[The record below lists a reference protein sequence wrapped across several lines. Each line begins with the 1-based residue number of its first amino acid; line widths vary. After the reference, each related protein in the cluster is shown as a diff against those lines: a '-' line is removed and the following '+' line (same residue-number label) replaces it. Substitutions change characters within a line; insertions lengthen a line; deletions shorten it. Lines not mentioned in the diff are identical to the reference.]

1 MATPPL
7 PRKYA
12 EEAVNAVHQCGDISS
27 AARHLNLP
35 RSTLDKRLDTA
46 RRLYGLKIPDG
57 FDRIPR
63 PSGHSVRAATTEYD
77 GDGKLKRQWVKSDA
91 IPSMEDLAKLVKEVF
106 ADTIPIPRIKKPTIA
121 PNKLFTVFPIGDHHV
136 SMYAYAAET
145 GADYDVKIA
154 KRLLTNA
161 AKVLVDGAPASD
173 RCLIANVGDFFHTDN
188 FKNETPISGHHLD
201 TDTRYSVMIKSG
213 VEMMRAF
220 IECALGKFNTVEV
233 LNAAGNHDPVGAAWL
248 SLTLALLYEKNPRVK
263 VDTSPAKFA
272 YFRHGS
278 TLIGVTHG
286 DMRRAD
292 ALPGI
297 MAADRPEDWGA
308 TKHRYWLTGHI
319 HQRKV
324 IEHAGCMVES
334 FRTLAARD
342 AWATASGYRSGRDMT
357 SITFH
362 AEHGEFM
369 RQRCDISMLE

>member
-12 EEAVNAVHQCGDISS
+12 EEAVNAVHQYGDISS
-27 AARHLNLP
+27 AARHLNLA

-46 RRLYGLKIPDG
+46 RRLYGLTIPSG
-57 FDRIPR
+57 FERLPR
-63 PSGHSVRAATTEYD
+63 PSGHSVHAATIQYD
-77 GDGKLKRQWVKSDA
+77 SDGKMKNQWVRSTA
-91 IPSMEDLAKLVKEVF
+91 TPSLEDLAQIVKDVF
-106 ADTIPIPRIKKPTIA
+106 ADTSPVPKIKAPKIPASKM
-121 PNKLFTVFPIGDHHV
+121 FTVFPIGDHHV
-136 SMYAYAAET
+136 SMYAYAAEA

-154 KRLLTNA
+154 TRLLTGA
-161 AKVLVDGAPASD
+161 AQFLVERAPASD

-188 FKNETPISGHHLD
+188 FKNETPVSGHKLD

-213 VEMMRAF
+213 VAMLRTF
-220 IECALGKFNTVEV
+220 VECALQKFHTVEV

-248 SLTLALLYEKNPRVK
+248 SLTLSLLYEKNPRVK
-263 VDTSPAKFA
+263 VNTSPSKFT
-272 YFRHGS
+272 YYRHGQ

-286 DMRRAD
+286 DMRRID

-297 MAADRPEDWGA
+297 MATDCAKDWGV

-324 IEHAGCMVES
+324 IEHPGCMIES

-342 AWATASGYRSGRDMT
+342 AWATAEGYRSGRDMT
-357 SITFH
+357 YITFH
-362 AEHGEFM
+362 EDHGEFA
-369 RQRCDISMLE
+369 RQTCNISMLE